1 MADLTNFK
9 FKPADWVPF
18 KDQEVMDRLAK
29 MTHEELE
36 QHPNPDVHIKILDNY
51 GSVVLAEKFAYIKES
66 YEQNKKF
73 STIFGNPNPNS
84 HMPLAEMINR
94 GRIDCKNCV
103 FVTMDEWADE
113 DGNIAPTTYR
123 SGFTYSFLK
132 YFINKIDPDLR
143 PLEENI
149 LYPTTENISYY
160 SDLIDEKTDG
170 GIDYFTS
177 GPGWAGHIAFIDPCP
192 ELVHIEGD
200 RFANDEE
207 FDAYMQQPA
216 QVVTLHPLTIA
227 QNSLHGVFGQS
238 GAVGWVPPKAAT
250 VGPRDVLHAKKRI
263 ETHGLTTSGTFSSW
277 QRMTSRLITHGPV
290 TPLVPGSILQTLKT
304 DMYLT
309 PSIATPFDVME
320 TTGY

>member
-1 MADLTNFK
+1 MNEFK

-18 KDQEVMDRLAK
+18 KNQEIMDRLAK
-29 MTHEELE
+29 MTPEEIE
-36 QHPNPDVHIKILDNY
+36 KHPNPDVHIKIRENV
-51 GSVVLAEKFAYIKES
+51 GSVVLAEKFMYIKES

-94 GRIDCKNCV
+94 NRISCKNCV

-113 DGNIAPTTYR
+113 DGNIAPPTYR
-123 SGFTYSFLK
+123 SGFTYSFMK
-132 YFINKIDPDLR
+132 YFIEKIDPDLR
-143 PLEENI
+143 PLEENV
-149 LYPTTENISYY
+149 LYPTTKNISYY

-192 ELVHIEGD
+192 ELIPNYGSGEEYIIKD
-200 RFANDEE
+200 TNDPY
-207 FDAYMQQPA
+207 FQQPA

-238 GAVGWVPPKAAT
+238 GACGWVPPKAAT
-250 VGPRDVLHAKKRI
+250 VGPRDVLHAKKRV
-263 ETHGLTTSGTFSSW
+263 EQHNLTTGGSFSSW

-290 TPLVPGSILQTLKT
+290 TPYVPGSIYQLLPC
-304 DMYLT
+304 DIFIS
-309 PSIATPFDVME
+309 PSIAQPFGVME
-320 TTGY
+320 TVGY